1 MAWEDTMTERDR
13 LAALLPGILAEIDDA
28 GSVAD
33 DWIGSRYVDEL
44 ATRLLAAGVRLDE
57 PAPGLRDALRQ
68 ALHERDLALQ
78 ARDALWDRQQIAAT
92 PSDAREQPCPWCG
105 GRASDFPALR
115 AATTPEPTPEDTM
128 TDRERL
134 AALPCGW
141 RLPGGARCLAPREHV
156 VHGSERVWTGPEP
169 NHEYEPFERR
179 QGGERRAG
187 VRLDEPTPPP
197 DALRRAAADL
207 YRLAVGEHG
216 HDETHS
222 ADWPACLPAH
232 IAMNRYRDALAAAP
246 AEPPTLDVERLARA
260 MARCAEIGG
269 PANHTP
275 EMAEEHWP
283 SYVMEATEYARE
295 YGGMPVALDVGRLA
309 LALDRVPFD
318 SEMTQHDLAAF
329 IADEYARLA
338 SERRSEPRK

>member
-1 MAWEDTMTERDR
+1 MTDCER

-33 DWIGSRYVDEL
+33 DWIDSRYVDEL
-44 ATRLLAAGVRLDE
+44 ATRLIAAGVRLDE
-57 PAPGLRDALRQ
+57 PAPGLRKAAQ
-68 ALHERDLALQ
+68 AVVLVAKKM
-78 ARDALWDRQQIAAT
+78 
-92 PSDAREQPCPWCG
+92 
-105 GRASDFPALR
+105 
-115 AATTPEPTPEDTM
+115 TPEM
-128 TDRERL
+128 
-134 AALPCGW
+134 AAL
-141 RLPGGARCLAPREHV
+141 
-156 VHGSERVWTGPEP
+156 
-169 NHEYEPFERR
+169 
-179 QGGERRAG
+179 
-187 VRLDEPTPPP
+187 
-197 DALRRAAADL
+197 
-207 YRLAVGEHG
+207 
-216 HDETHS
+216 
-222 ADWPACLPAH
+222 
-232 IAMNRYRDALAAAP
+232 NRALAATP

-329 IADEYARLA
+329 IAAEYARLA